1 MVAEAMKLTKFLSC
15 SDWGTTF
22 NTPTPTTRAIAF
34 PFSQLTPVSF
44 ATSFS
49 HPTTA
54 VGDCKAP
61 QHRSAL
67 WQSGMPYS
75 SSTPRA
81 RRAMEIGLI
90 VWTQS
95 VGRFEPFG
103 SPSVSSWELN
113 DGNIRNA
120 STPICADDGTGAPLG
135 SGPFVQCPVIL

>member
-1 MVAEAMKLTKFLSC
+1 MVAEAMKLTKFFSC

-22 NTPTPTTRAIAF
+22 NSHTPTTQAIAF

-54 VGDCKAP
+54 LGDCKAP

-90 VWTQS
+90 VWTQLA
-95 VGRFEPFG
+95 GRFEQFG
-103 SPSVSSWELN
+103 SPCHHRNSMLETSGMHPHQSVLMMAQAPPWAAVHLS
-113 DGNIRNA
+113 NA
-120 STPICADDGTGAPLG
+120 T
-135 SGPFVQCPVIL
+135 

>member
-22 NTPTPTTRAIAF
+22 NSHTPTTQAIAF

-67 WQSGMPYS
+67 LQSGMPYS

-90 VWTQS
+90 VWTQLA
-95 VGRFEPFG
+95 GRFEPLG
-103 SPSVSSWELN
+103 SPSVSS
-113 DGNIRNA
+113 
-120 STPICADDGTGAPLG
+120 
-135 SGPFVQCPVIL
+135 

>member
-1 MVAEAMKLTKFLSC
+1 MVVEVMKLTKFLSC
-15 SDWGTTF
+15 CDAETTF
-22 NTPTPTTRAIAF
+22 NSHTPTIQAIAF

-95 VGRFEPFG
+95 AGRFEPFG
-103 SPSVSSWELN
+103 SPSVSSWELHV
-113 DGNIRNA
+113 GNIRNA
-120 STPICADDGTGAPLG
+120 STPISADDGTGAPLG